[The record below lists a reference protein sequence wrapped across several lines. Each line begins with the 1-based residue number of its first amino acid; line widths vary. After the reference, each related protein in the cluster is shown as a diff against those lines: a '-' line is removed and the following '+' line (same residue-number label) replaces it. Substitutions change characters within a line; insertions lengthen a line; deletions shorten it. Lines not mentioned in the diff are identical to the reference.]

1 MRDQAKTKQQL
12 IAELEQLRQR
22 LAQAPQPPAPQAL
35 ASASAYRQVF
45 AQAALGMALV
55 SPQGRFQ
62 QVNRHLCE
70 MLGYSE
76 HELCALHVNDL
87 THPDDLEATLRHL
100 RHLRRG
106 PRVVQQE
113 RRFVHRY
120 GHALWVLVKSTLVS
134 DQEGRLQYVISLF
147 MDITQQKAAEAALHE
162 SEEKYRTI
170 FETAG
175 SAMVI
180 MEEDTT
186 ILLANTEFARL
197 TGVRKEDLDG
207 KRSWTEFIASHDVRR
222 MLGYHRLRRV
232 DPGAAPRAY
241 EAQVRDNQGGLHDC
255 LVTVA
260 VVPGTRRSVASL
272 LDLTERKQAEAERA
286 LLATAISQAA
296 EAVLVSDR
304 QGRVQYAN
312 PAMERLSGSL
322 RQDLEGRNLRLL
334 DQGPAFPDEMWMALT
349 RGEAWTGRT
358 SGRDGQG
365 AALAVEASLSPV
377 RDQGGELVNFVLVQ
391 RDVTHEA
398 RLEAQLRQ
406 AQKMEA
412 IGTLA
417 GGVAHDFN
425 NILASVLGFTEIALH
440 DYLEPGHPARS
451 PLEEVVRAGKRARD
465 LADQILT
472 FSRRRGE
479 ERLPLSLAPVLKEAL
494 KLLRASLPSTIQI
507 QARLDEQTGPVL
519 ADPTQM
525 HQVIFNLCANAA
537 QAMGQTGGVL
547 EVGLERR
554 DISQEQAL
562 ALPGLEPGPHVI
574 LSVADDG
581 QGMAPEVLER
591 VFEPYFTTKGPGEG
605 TGLGLAVVHGIV
617 KSHRGA
623 IRVRSQSGLGTT
635 FQVFFPQ
642 AQEGR
647 QLPVPSDVMAPRGR
661 ERVLL
666 VEDEPEVAAMT
677 STMLGNLCY
686 QVSTF
691 TDSQEA
697 LAAFERQPQDCD
709 LVLTD
714 QTMPHLTGAEL
725 AQRLL
730 TLRPELPVILCS
742 GYSEMVSPE
751 QARSLGIRQFLKK
764 PIMRQ
769 ELALALR
776 RALEER

>member
-1 MRDQAKTKQQL
+1 MRDRAKTKDQL

-22 LAQAPQPPAPQAL
+22 LAVAPEPAAG
-35 ASASAYRQVF
+35 AKVSAFRQVF
-45 AQAALGMALV
+45 AQSALGMALV
-55 SPQGRFQ
+55 SPQGRFL

-76 HELCALHVNDL
+76 HELSALQVSDL
-87 THPDDLEATLRHL
+87 THPDDLEATRRHL
-100 RHLRRG
+100 ENLERG

-113 RRFVHRY
+113 RRFLHRY

-147 MDITQQKAAEAALHE
+147 MDITQQKTAEAALHQ

-197 TGVRKEDLDG
+197 TGTRKEDLNG
-207 KRSWTEFIASHDVRR
+207 KASWTEFIAPHDVQR
-222 MLGYHRLRRV
+222 MLGYHRLRRL

-241 EAQVRDNQGGLHDC
+241 EAQVKDGQGRLRDC

-260 VVPGTRRSVASL
+260 VVPGSRRSVASL
-272 LDLTERKQAEAERA
+272 LDLSERKQAEAERA

-304 QGRVQYAN
+304 QGLVQYAN
-312 PAMERLSGSL
+312 PAFERLCGRRRQELEGQSL
-322 RQDLEGRNLRLL
+322 RRLGR
-334 DQGPAFPDEMWMALT
+334 GSAFPDEMWTALMW
-349 RGEAWTGRT
+349 GQPW
-358 SGRDGQG
+358 SGRFRGGGQETP
-365 AALAVEASLSPV
+365 LELEASLSPV
-377 RDQGGELVNFVLVQ
+377 RDQGGAIVNFVLVQ
-391 RDVTHEA
+391 RDVTQEA

-425 NILASVLGFTEIALH
+425 NILASLLGFTEIALH
-440 DYLEPGHPARS
+440 DFLEPGHPARA
-451 PLEEVVRAGKRARD
+451 PLEEVIRAGQRARD

-472 FSRRRGE
+472 FSRRRGD

-494 KLLRASLPSTIQI
+494 KLLRASLPATIQI
-507 QARLDEQTGPVL
+507 NQRIDEGTGL
-519 ADPTQM
+519 IQADPTQM
-525 HQVIFNLCANAA
+525 HQVIINLCANAA
-537 QAMGQTGGVL
+537 HAMGQAGGLLRVELQRRVL
-547 EVGLERR
+547 DQDQAQGLT
-554 DISQEQAL
+554 
-562 ALPGLEPGPHVI
+562 GLEPGPHAL
-574 LSVADDG
+574 LSVADSG
-581 QGMAPEVLER
+581 RGMSPEVLER
-591 VFEPYFTTKGPGEG
+591 IFEPYFTTKGPGEG

-617 KSHRGA
+617 KGHRGA
-623 IRVRSQSGLGTT
+623 IRVKSQPGQGST
-635 FQVFFPQ
+635 FQVYFPL
-642 AQEGR
+642 ARDGQERPAPAGG
-647 QLPVPSDVMAPRGR
+647 QAPRGR

-666 VEDEPEVAAMT
+666 VEDEPEVAAMA
-677 STMLGNLCY
+677 SAMLGNLGY
-686 QVSTF
+686 QVGAF
-691 TDSQEA
+691 TDSREA
-697 LAAFERQPQDCD
+697 LAVFFHDPQAWD
-709 LVLTD
+709 LVLSD

-730 TLRPELPVILCS
+730 EKRPGLPIILCS
-742 GYSEMVSPE
+742 GYSEMISPG
-751 QARSLGIRQFLKK
+751 QARALGIRRFLKK

-776 RALEER
+776 QALEEN